1 MFGIFKNRK
10 AEKNQ
15 ADRDLIA
22 ANSGAVE
29 ALVILAYNDELK
41 AQLKDIKEEIKYII
55 PLVADKAYTMDKKI
69 SGIIGDLKIE
79 FTKYDGEEKSSVK
92 IGNMIRDLKVAI
104 AERKALI

>member
-29 ALVILAYNDELK
+29 ALVIL
-41 AQLKDIKEEIKYII
+41 
-55 PLVADKAYTMDKKI
+55 P
-69 SGIIGDLKIE
+69 
-79 FTKYDGEEKSSVK
+79 
-92 IGNMIRDLKVAI
+92 
-104 AERKALI
+104 